1 VYNIYRTIHK
11 TEKICRCCTM
21 ALSMLKM
28 LVMGITLAE
37 LGVENAAPFLTASN
51 MMQIMMTCR
60 HDPSEMDSHAS
71 AISPGSYLSE
81 INLTRCTTISRY
93 SNSPL
98 RAAT

>member
-1 VYNIYRTIHK
+1 
-11 TEKICRCCTM
+11 M